1 MRTAGRRSIISE
13 DESQAASEVPQSA
26 ADGPKAATS
35 LLSGTGVLFAGRM
48 VVAAMG
54 WVGTVLIARNLGP
67 DRFGAFSFIFNL
79 LGLLGLLADF
89 QISRIVVR
97 EVIGAEDDLDGIVGS
112 FVTFRVGLGAIT
124 YAIAVAF
131 VVAGN
136 YPRVVV
142 EGTLIGGL
150 SFFVAS
156 ATWALV
162 TVSQARLWLRT
173 VAISMVVAQAVQ
185 LVAIVGLLATH
196 SGSLLR
202 FVVPFVIYDVV
213 TLVWMVVALRKVVRV
228 RARVEPSRWWH
239 WLKEAAP
246 LAVGSTLGTIYFR
259 IDGVMLSKLGNL
271 RDVGIYQIGYK
282 FSDLLAFM
290 APALLGAVL
299 PLLIRAFPDHM
310 PEFAK
315 TFRQAFVVFI
325 AFGVFATV
333 TFAVLCGPAIIA
345 LYGHQYAA
353 SPGPARILIIGQ
365 ALNLFTQLTFV
376 ALVAAGRRRMYPVA
390 TLAGVIA
397 NVSLNFVLIP
407 RYGVAGAA
415 VATVLTEV
423 VVLAILGY
431 AVRDLP
437 VRPLPWRPIVVVAVS
452 GALLALALV
461 GLRAV
466 APWEVGLGASLVIYP
481 GLLHLLQIDGPGGVV
496 AFVRATRFQE

>member
-1 MRTAGRRSIISE
+1 MRNAGRRSTISE
-13 DESQAASEVPQSA
+13 VEAQIP

-54 WVGTVLIARNLGP
+54 WVGTLLIARNLGP

-89 QISRIVVR
+89 QTSRIVVR
-97 EVIGAEDDLDGIVGS
+97 EVIDAGDDLDHVVGS
-112 FVTFRVGLGAIT
+112 FVTFRIALGAVT
-124 YAIAVAF
+124 YAVAVAF
-131 VVAGN
+131 VLIGN
-136 YPRVVV
+136 YPSEVVQ
-142 EGTLIGGL
+142 GTLVGGL

-173 VAISMVVAQAVQ
+173 VAIAMVVAQAVQ
-185 LVAIVGLLATH
+185 LAAIVALFVSH
-196 SGSLLR
+196 DGSLLR

-213 TLVWMVVALRKVVRV
+213 TLIWMVVAFRRVVRV
-228 RARVEPSRWWH
+228 RPRIEPTRWLN

-246 LAVGSTLGTIYFR
+246 LAIGSTLGTLYFR

-299 PLLIRAFPDHM
+299 PLLIRAFPDRVA
-310 PEFAK
+310 EFRR
-315 TFRQAFVVFI
+315 TFRQAFVVFL

-333 TFAVLCGPAIIA
+333 TFAVLCGPAIIT
-345 LYGHQYAA
+345 LYEAKYAG
-353 SPGPARILIIGQ
+353 SVRPARILLIGQ

-376 ALVAAGRRRMYPVA
+376 TLVASGRRRIYPIA
-390 TLAGVIA
+390 TLVGVIT
-397 NVSLNFVLIP
+397 NVTLNFILIP
-407 RYGVAGAA
+407 KYSVMGAA
-415 VATVLTEV
+415 IATVVTEV
-423 VVLAILGY
+423 IVLSILGY
-431 AVRDLP
+431 AIRDLP
-437 VRPLPWRPIVVVAVS
+437 VRPLPWRPLAVVAVS
-452 GALLALALV
+452 GALLAGALLALRTV
-461 GLRAV
+461 V
-466 APWEVGLGASLVIYP
+466 SWEVALVASIVIYP
-481 GLLHLLQIDGPGGVV
+481 GLLHVLRIDGPGGLV

>member
-1 MRTAGRRSIISE
+1 MRAAVRRSTISE
-13 DESQAASEVPQSA
+13 VESQATAE
-26 ADGPKAATS
+26 GPKAATS
-35 LLSGTGVLFAGRM
+35 LLSGTGVLFAARI

-54 WVGTVLIARNLGP
+54 FVGTLLIIRHTTLVE
-67 DRFGAFSFIFNL
+67 FGAFSFIFNL

-89 QISRIVVR
+89 QTSRIVVR
-97 EVIGAEDDLDGIVGS
+97 EVIDAGDDLDSVVGS
-112 FVTFRVGLGAIT
+112 FVTFRVVLGAVT

-131 VVAGN
+131 VTIGR
-136 YPRVVV
+136 YPHVVV

-173 VAISMVVAQAVQ
+173 VAISMIVAQAVQ
-185 LVAIVGLLATH
+185 LVAIVALVASH

-202 FVVPFVIYDVV
+202 FIVPFVIYDVV
-213 TLVWMVVALRKVVRV
+213 TLLWMVVAFRRVVRV
-228 RARVEPSRWWH
+228 RPRIEPARWLR

-246 LAVGSTLGTIYFR
+246 LAIGSTLGTIYFR

-271 RDVGIYQIGYK
+271 RDVAVYQVGYK

-299 PLLIRAFPDHM
+299 PLLIRAWPDRVS
-310 PEFAK
+310 EFRK
-315 TFRQAFVVFI
+315 TFRQAFVVFV

-333 TFAVLCGPAIIA
+333 TFGVLCGPAIIT
-345 LYGHQYAA
+345 LYSSKYTG
-353 SPGPARILIIGQ
+353 SPGPARILFAGQ

-376 ALVAAGRRRMYPVA
+376 TLVATGRRRMYPIA

-407 RYGVAGAA
+407 RYGVSGAA
-415 VATVLTEV
+415 VSTVLTEI
-423 VVLAILGY
+423 VVLSILGY

-437 VRPLPWRPIVVVAVS
+437 IRPLPWRPIAVVAFS

-461 GLRAV
+461 GLRSV
-466 APWEVGLGASLVIYP
+466 APWEVGLVAAIVVYP
-481 GLLHLLQIDGPGGVV
+481 GLLHVLRIDGPGGLIS
-496 AFVRATRFQE
+496 FVRATRFQE